1 MLKESSFNKVQQ
13 LDKYLLHVYVLLGGG
28 FPRKYNKQYAR
39 FTKTKQIDRNS
50 GLLLCFNKRSEFQD
64 DFNEILHPTV
74 HLPNHAV
81 PFKNINY
88 PFVTVFKFA

>member
-64 DFNEILHPTV
+64 DFNEIYTQQCIYPTMQYHSKILII
-74 HLPNHAV
+74 HL
-81 PFKNINY
+81 
-88 PFVTVFKFA
+88 